1 MFSLFILAIDAK
13 ERQKWIDKLRTCS
26 GSNAAEVVSRYH
38 SIENNYFQFICSP
51 SLYRHYRLREIVW
64 LTRRRLQM
72 NLKLV
77 HPIDEIPSMIECFL
91 SHENWQIFLSWRIY
105 HHQQTLKEMREV
117 IRCVEVNQR
126 EFVETIEVR
135 IDYSILLSFSIDKT
149 LVFFSSHYPTLIIYT
164 LYQKYSWKS
173 FLVIHMLWIIL
184 GYVATPFDISFVYQ
198 FLTRQLGHID

>member
-38 SIENNYFQFICSP
+38 SIENNYFQSICSP

-77 HPIDEIPSMIECFL
+77 HLIDEIPSMIECFL
-91 SHENWQIFLSWRIY
+91 SHENWQIFFIMKDLS
-105 HHQQTLKEMREV
+105 
-117 IRCVEVNQR
+117 
-126 EFVETIEVR
+126 
-135 IDYSILLSFSIDKT
+135 
-149 LVFFSSHYPTLIIYT
+149 SSANFERNERSYT
-164 LYQKYSWKS
+164 LRRSQST
-173 FLVIHMLWIIL
+173 WICRNDRSTHWL
-184 GYVATPFDISFVYQ
+184 LHTS
-198 FLTRQLGHID
+198 QLFYR